1 MKLIEDIYTPRNLY
15 ELITPN
21 YSDILE
27 QINQHIKMNQ
37 MNLLCIGSTN
47 TFKQIAMK
55 LIIKEYYEYYL
66 LDKKNENKNI
76 DFFNDSEYVL
86 FIDTF
91 TDITFSNSI
100 NELNTFCRST
110 KSYKKCVFI
119 DNFDIIN
126 ESNQQYFKTLID
138 SSPNIFF
145 LFGCENT
152 TKINEIIQTR
162 TTPIFFE
169 DFTNNE
175 YKILIE
181 RIIKGENI
189 YIKNINIL
197 LEYSNLTI
205 YYIFNLFNKLKIL
218 DLDKIEDI
226 TPYITLLENS
236 ILNDYIETVK
246 TGDIKKSTQLLF
258 GLYEKG
264 YSLLDIYH
272 FIYEYIKINKN
283 IRGIS
288 YLFIEKICYYIEHIY
303 NGYDNKLMLL
313 FFTTELVEVYEK
325 RDRKYYP

>member
-1 MKLIEDIYTPRNLY
+1 MKLIEEIYTPKILN
-15 ELITPN
+15 ELISPN
-21 YSDILE
+21 CEELID
-27 QINQHIKMNQ
+27 QIRDHIKIDN

-47 TFKQIAMK
+47 TFKLVAMK

-66 LDKKNENKNI
+66 KINNEFYNNP
-76 DFFNDSEYVL
+76 EYVL
-86 FIDTF
+86 MIDSF
-91 TDITFSNSI
+91 TDITFSNTI
-100 NELNTFCRST
+100 NELNTFCKST
-110 KSYKKCVFI
+110 TNYRKCVFI

-126 ESNQQYFKTLID
+126 ESNQQYFKLLID

-169 DFTNNE
+169 DFTMNE

-181 RIIKGENI
+181 RILKGEQI

-197 LEYSNLTI
+197 FEYSNLTI

-218 DLDKIEDI
+218 DLIEIEDI

-236 ILNDYIETVK
+236 VLNDYIETVK
-246 TGDIKKSTQLLF
+246 LGDIKKATQLLF
-258 GLYEKG
+258 SLYEKG

-272 FIYEYIKINKN
+272 FIYEYIKINKK

-325 RDRKYYP
+325 RDKKYY

>member
-1 MKLIEDIYTPRNLY
+1 MKLIEELYNPKNLK
-15 ELITPN
+15 EIITPN
-21 YSDILE
+21 HDEFIRKINEHIESD
-27 QINQHIKMNQ
+27 H

-47 TFKQIAMK
+47 TFKLVAMQ
-55 LIIKEYYEYYL
+55 LILKEYYLYH
-66 LDKKNENKNI
+66 NI
-76 DFFNDSEYVL
+76 RIDDINNSEYILV
-86 FIDTF
+86 IDSF

-100 NELNTFCRST
+100 NELKTFCKST
-110 KSYKKCVFI
+110 NNYKKCVFI

-126 ESNQQYFKTLID
+126 ESNQQYFKKLID
-138 SSPNIFF
+138 YSTNVFF

-169 DFTNNE
+169 DLTNNE
-175 YKILIE
+175 YKILIQ
-181 RIIKGENI
+181 RIIDGEK
-189 YIKNINIL
+189 IKIDNINVL
-197 LEYSNLTI
+197 FDFSNLTI

-218 DLDKIEDI
+218 NLTNVSDI

-236 ILNDYIETVK
+236 ILNNYIDTIK
-246 TGDIKKSTQLLF
+246 KGDIKKATQLLF

-264 YSLLDIYH
+264 YSLLDIYY
-272 FIYEYIKINKN
+272 FIYEYIKSNRD

-313 FFTTELVEVYEK
+313 FFTTDLVEVYSK